1 VLRERERER
10 EREHWAGD
18 LLWDGFEVSSMNSS
32 FLFEEEKGE
41 FLRGTRVRGRAKKPS
56 HGSSSSRKALLK
68 DDYAAAGVDVG
79 TGNVEASDDAGVD
92 ESDFQFDIPAS
103 IHASLQNDKL
113 ESCTT
118 TLVAGALFPE
128 PFLNGQHEDTITV
141 AEFLSNTV
149 GLQEEQQQQQ
159 QLKASV
165 TGVDEMAEP
174 VEVRKHIVAVGG
186 ISSAEDMGVE
196 AARENEMSPA
206 LGRLSDPAALQ
217 ELGSVAVVGK
227 KMDGDNA
234 AAAPQVKGAVLSN
247 GGASKKK
254 LQQQQSTQVV
264 GPWVSKVRPSAAP
277 AAHLQYVA
285 MKMLLK
291 LDDVVDSGITDDFPQ
306 QLPPDSSSSSPTAC
320 SASPPGLNITI
331 PVAAYPLPNPQALPA
346 SPAASRSEADSRI
359 SSHVPQAQVDSGNK
373 KFPTVVVKHSE
384 RSPSK
389 SPSRPGR
396 PTSPDMSTHRN
407 RDGFNKSPAR
417 APWSSDTR
425 KHTNGFKSP
434 TSKEKMLVAS
444 SPRGRDQNGF
454 KSPTKLDRWPADHMS
469 STKDIKSDMK
479 PQASSPE
486 QTRRRAPE
494 PRYMSPTRSTWSAA
508 AAGGSAWSETTGG
521 FKSPSKN
528 WVSEGDRQSS
538 SSSSSVA
545 VASRRSKSPIN
556 ARAEVGEAARD
567 AQSKLF
573 TRSSEESK
581 PVAAMNQVSAAA
593 AAVKAKLQLATTTN
607 FTPTTANG
615 FNFKCEERAQK
626 RREFYAKLEERM
638 KAKEEERKREEA
650 KRLEEKE
657 AQFKE
662 LRRALTYKANPV
674 PSFYQEPVPPKPELK
689 KIPPTR
695 AKSPNFTPSRR
706 RLSCY
711 ADLTNGQ
718 RPERAN
724 RMISNAAAGGR
735 RRHSSGSMGTKPGAS
750 QGSSATS
757 SEDFTSASVQLQEI
771 MKPAAAE
778 SSIDAAGRRII
789 HCSNSLS
796 LIENPPPMSRSA
808 LEDHEVILYT
818 DAAQTEEKIKIQ
830 LVMTRNSS
838 LEEEELQLKEELSNE
853 LAALEMSSGPA
864 PSAGPTVSGGG
875 AGGDESKQHDNIRSP
890 ASSCDVEAGM
900 INCNVA
906 RSSMSSASNSSPY
919 SSVKDIVSE
928 FSRRLAGE
936 STTTTTATPTAT
948 S

>member
-1 VLRERERER
+1 
-10 EREHWAGD
+10 
-18 LLWDGFEVSSMNSS
+18 MNSS

-56 HGSSSSRKALLK
+56 HGSSSSRKAVLK
-68 DDYAAAGVDVG
+68 DDHAAPGVDVG

-141 AEFLSNTV
+141 AEFLANTV

-159 QLKASV
+159 LKARV
-165 TGVDEMAEP
+165 TGVDEMVEP

-186 ISSAEDMGVE
+186 VSSAEDMGVE
-196 AARENEMSPA
+196 AARENEVSPA

-217 ELGSVAVVGK
+217 ELGSVAVAGK
-227 KMDGDNA
+227 KMDGNNA

-247 GGASKKK
+247 GGAAKKK

-277 AAHLQYVA
+277 AAQLQYAA

-291 LDDVVDSGITDDFPQ
+291 LDDVADSGITDDFSQQ
-306 QLPPDSSSSSPTAC
+306 QLPPDSSPSSPPAR

-331 PVAAYPLPNPQALPA
+331 PVAAYPLPNPQALPT
-346 SPAASRSEADSRI
+346 SPPDSRSEADSRI
-359 SSHVPQAQVDSGNK
+359 SSRVPQAQVDSVST
-373 KFPTVVVKHSE
+373 KFPTVVLKHSE

-389 SPSRPGR
+389 SPTRPGR

-407 RDGFNKSPAR
+407 RDGLSKSPAR

-434 TSKEKMLVAS
+434 TPKEKMLVAS

-469 STKDIKSDMK
+469 STKDIKSDIQ

-508 AAGGSAWSETTGG
+508 AVGGSAWSEATGG

-545 VASRRSKSPIN
+545 VAIRRSKSPMK
-556 ARAEVGEAARD
+556 ARAEVGEVARD

-593 AAVKAKLQLATTTN
+593 AVKAKLQLATTTN
-607 FTPTTANG
+607 FTPTTASG

-638 KAKEEERKREEA
+638 KAKEEERKRVEA

-718 RPERAN
+718 RPERVN

-757 SEDFTSASVQLQEI
+757 SEDFTSASVQLQEV

-778 SSIDAAGRRII
+778 SSFDAVGRRII

-796 LIENPPPMSRSA
+796 LIENSPPMSRSA

-818 DAAQTEEKIKIQ
+818 DAAQTEEKIQ
-830 LVMTRNSS
+830 
-838 LEEEELQLKEELSNE
+838 
-853 LAALEMSSGPA
+853 G
-864 PSAGPTVSGGG
+864 TV
-875 AGGDESKQHDNIRSP
+875 
-890 ASSCDVEAGM
+890 V
-900 INCNVA
+900 
-906 RSSMSSASNSSPY
+906 
-919 SSVKDIVSE
+919 
-928 FSRRLAGE
+928 
-936 STTTTTATPTAT
+936 
-948 S
+948 

>member
-1 VLRERERER
+1 MA
-10 EREHWAGD
+10 AG
-18 LLWDGFEVSSMNSS
+18 
-32 FLFEEEKGE
+32 
-41 FLRGTRVRGRAKKPS
+41 S
-56 HGSSSSRKALLK
+56 HKSRRWCAH
-68 DDYAAAGVDVG
+68 DDHAAAPTHSPTPTISKPPASPKKNSAVN
-79 TGNVEASDDAGVD
+79 GNVEASDDAGVD
-92 ESDFQFDIPAS
+92 ESDFQFDVPAS

-128 PFLNGQHEDTITV
+128 PFINGQHEDTITV
-141 AEFLSNTV
+141 AEFLANTV
-149 GLQEEQQQQQ
+149 GLQEEQQQQ
-159 QLKASV
+159 LKARV

-186 ISSAEDMGVE
+186 ISSAEDTGVE
-196 AARENEMSPA
+196 AALENEMSPP

-234 AAAPQVKGAVLSN
+234 SAAPQVKGAVLSN
-247 GGASKKK
+247 GGAAKKK
-254 LQQQQSTQVV
+254 LQQQRSTQVV

-277 AAHLQYVA
+277 AAQLQYAA

-291 LDDVVDSGITDDFPQ
+291 LDDVVDSGITDDFSQQQ
-306 QLPPDSSSSSPTAC
+306 QLPPDSSSSSPTAR

-346 SPAASRSEADSRI
+346 SPAASRSEADSPI
-359 SSHVPQAQVDSGNK
+359 CSHVPQAQVDSGSK
-373 KFPTVVVKHSE
+373 KFPTVVAQHSE

-389 SPSRPGR
+389 SPTRPGR

-407 RDGFNKSPAR
+407 RDGLIKSPAR

-425 KHTNGFKSP
+425 NHTNGFKSP
-434 TSKEKMLVAS
+434 TSKEQMLVAG

-469 STKDIKSDMK
+469 STKDIK
-479 PQASSPE
+479 PLASSPE
-486 QTRRRAPE
+486 QTRRRAAE

-521 FKSPSKN
+521 VKSPSKN

-545 VASRRSKSPIN
+545 VASRRSKSPIK
-556 ARAEVGEAARD
+556 ARAEGGEAARD

-581 PVAAMNQVSAAA
+581 PVVAMNQVSAAA

-607 FTPTTANG
+607 FTPTAASG

-711 ADLTNGQ
+711 AELTNGQ

-735 RRHSSGSMGTKPGAS
+735 RRHSSGSMGIKPGAS

-778 SSIDAAGRRII
+778 SSFDAAGRRII
-789 HCSNSLS
+789 HRPNSLS
-796 LIENPPPMSRSA
+796 LIGNAPPMSRSA

-853 LAALEMSSGPA
+853 LAALEMSSGPLPPA
-864 PSAGPTVSGGG
+864 SPTVSSGG
-875 AGGDESKQHDNIRSP
+875 AGGDESKQHDSIRSPP

-906 RSSMSSASNSSPY
+906 RSSLSSASNSSPY

-936 STTTTTATPTAT
+936 STTTTAATPTAT

>member
-1 VLRERERER
+1 
-10 EREHWAGD
+10 
-18 LLWDGFEVSSMNSS
+18 MNSS

-56 HGSSSSRKALLK
+56 HGSSSSRKAVLK
-68 DDYAAAGVDVG
+68 DDHAAAGVDVG

-92 ESDFQFDIPAS
+92 ESDFQFDVPAS

-141 AEFLSNTV
+141 AEFLANTV

-159 QLKASV
+159 LKARV

-186 ISSAEDMGVE
+186 ISSAEDTGVE
-196 AARENEMSPA
+196 AALENEMSPP

-234 AAAPQVKGAVLSN
+234 SAAPQVKGAVLSN
-247 GGASKKK
+247 GGAAKKK
-254 LQQQQSTQVV
+254 LQQQRSTQVV

-277 AAHLQYVA
+277 AAQLQYAA

-291 LDDVVDSGITDDFPQ
+291 LDDVVDSGITDDFSQQQ
-306 QLPPDSSSSSPTAC
+306 QLPPDSSSSSPTAR

-346 SPAASRSEADSRI
+346 SPAASRSEADSPI
-359 SSHVPQAQVDSGNK
+359 SSHVPQAQVDSGSK
-373 KFPTVVVKHSE
+373 KFPTVVVQHSE

-389 SPSRPGR
+389 SPTRPGR

-407 RDGFNKSPAR
+407 RDGLIKSPAR

-434 TSKEKMLVAS
+434 TSKEQMLVAS

-454 KSPTKLDRWPADHMS
+454 NSPTKLDRWPADHMS
-469 STKDIKSDMK
+469 STKDIK
-479 PQASSPE
+479 PLASSPE
-486 QTRRRAPE
+486 QTRRRAAE

-521 FKSPSKN
+521 VKSPSKN

-545 VASRRSKSPIN
+545 VASRRSKSPIK
-556 ARAEVGEAARD
+556 ARAEGGEAARD

-581 PVAAMNQVSAAA
+581 PVVAMNQVSAAA

-607 FTPTTANG
+607 FTPTAASG

-711 ADLTNGQ
+711 AELTNGQ

-778 SSIDAAGRRII
+778 SSFDAAGRRII
-789 HCSNSLS
+789 HHPNSLS
-796 LIENPPPMSRSA
+796 LIGNAPPMSRSA

-853 LAALEMSSGPA
+853 LAALEMSSGPPPPA
-864 PSAGPTVSGGG
+864 SPTVSCGG
-875 AGGDESKQHDNIRSP
+875 AGGDESKQHDSIRSPP

-906 RSSMSSASNSSPY
+906 RSSLSSASNSSPY

-936 STTTTTATPTAT
+936 STTTTAATPTAT

>member
-1 VLRERERER
+1 MA
-10 EREHWAGD
+10 AGSHKSRR
-18 LLWDGFEVSSMNSS
+18 WCAHDG
-32 FLFEEEKGE
+32 
-41 FLRGTRVRGRAKKPS
+41 
-56 HGSSSSRKALLK
+56 
-68 DDYAAAGVDVG
+68 AAAAAAAPTHSRTPTISKPPTSPKKNSAVN
-79 TGNVEASDDAGVD
+79 GNVEASDDAGVD

-113 ESCTT
+113 QSCTT

-141 AEFLSNTV
+141 AEFLANTV
-149 GLQEEQQQQQ
+149 GLQEEQQQQ
-159 QLKASV
+159 LKARV

-206 LGRLSDPAALQ
+206 LGRLSDPAELQ

-227 KMDGDNA
+227 KMDGNNA

-247 GGASKKK
+247 GGAAKKK

-277 AAHLQYVA
+277 ASQLQYAA

-291 LDDVVDSGITDDFPQ
+291 LDDVVDSGITDDFSQQQ
-306 QLPPDSSSSSPTAC
+306 QLPPDSPSSSPTAR
-320 SASPPGLNITI
+320 SASPPGLNIAI

-359 SSHVPQAQVDSGNK
+359 SSHVPQAQVDSGSK
-373 KFPTVVVKHSE
+373 KFPTDVFKHSE

-389 SPSRPGR
+389 SPTRPGR

-407 RDGFNKSPAR
+407 RGGLNKSPAR

-469 STKDIKSDMK
+469 STKDVKSDIK
-479 PQASSPE
+479 PQESSPE
-486 QTRRRAPE
+486 QTRRRAAE

-508 AAGGSAWSETTGG
+508 AAGGSAWSETTGE

-545 VASRRSKSPIN
+545 VVSRRSKSPIN

-593 AAVKAKLQLATTTN
+593 AGGVKAKQQLATTTN
-607 FTPTTANG
+607 FTPTTASG

-650 KRLEEKE
+650 RRLEEKE

-778 SSIDAAGRRII
+778 SSFDTAGRRII
-789 HCSNSLS
+789 HCSNSLI
-796 LIENPPPMSRSA
+796 LIENPPPMSRSG

-818 DAAQTEEKIKIQ
+818 DAAQTEEKIKTQ

-853 LAALEMSSGPA
+853 LAALEMSSGPP
-864 PSAGPTVSGGG
+864 PSAGPTVSGVV
-875 AGGDESKQHDNIRSP
+875 AGGDESKQHDSIRSP

>member
-1 VLRERERER
+1 MA
-10 EREHWAGD
+10 AG
-18 LLWDGFEVSSMNSS
+18 
-32 FLFEEEKGE
+32 
-41 FLRGTRVRGRAKKPS
+41 S
-56 HGSSSSRKALLK
+56 HKSRRWCAH
-68 DDYAAAGVDVG
+68 DDHAAAAAASTHSPTPAISKPPTSPKKNSAVN
-79 TGNVEASDDAGVD
+79 GNVEASDDAGVD

-103 IHASLQNDKL
+103 VHASLQNDKL

-118 TLVAGALFPE
+118 TLVAGPLFPE

-141 AEFLSNTV
+141 AEFLANTV
-149 GLQEEQQQQQ
+149 GLQEEQQQQ
-159 QLKASV
+159 LKARV
-165 TGVDEMAEP
+165 TGFDEMGEP

-186 ISSAEDMGVE
+186 NSSAEDMGVE
-196 AARENEMSPA
+196 AARDNEVSPA
-206 LGRLSDPAALQ
+206 LGRLSDPAALE

-234 AAAPQVKGAVLSN
+234 ALGPQVKGAVLSN
-247 GGASKKK
+247 GGVAKKK

-277 AAHLQYVA
+277 AAQLQYAA

-291 LDDVVDSGITDDFPQ
+291 LDDVVDSGITDDFSQQQQQ
-306 QLPPDSSSSSPTAC
+306 QLPPDSSSSSPTAR
-320 SASPPGLNITI
+320 SASPSGLNITI
-331 PVAAYPLPNPQALPA
+331 PVAAYPLPNPQALPT

-359 SSHVPQAQVDSGNK
+359 SSHVPQAQVDSGSK
-373 KFPTVVVKHSE
+373 KFPTVVIKHSE

-389 SPSRPGR
+389 SPTRPGR
-396 PTSPDMSTHRN
+396 PTSPDMSAHRN
-407 RDGFNKSPAR
+407 RDGLNKSPAR

-434 TSKEKMLVAS
+434 TSKEKMHVAS
-444 SPRGRDQNGF
+444 SPRGREQNGF
-454 KSPTKLDRWPADHMS
+454 KSPTKPDRWPADHMS
-469 STKDIKSDMK
+469 STKDIKSDIK
-479 PQASSPE
+479 PQALSPE
-486 QTRRRAPE
+486 QTRRRALE

-508 AAGGSAWSETTGG
+508 AAGGSVWSETTGG

-545 VASRRSKSPIN
+545 VASRRSKSPIK

-593 AAVKAKLQLATTTN
+593 AAVVKAKLQLATTTN
-607 FTPTTANG
+607 FTPTTASG

-724 RMISNAAAGGR
+724 RMISNVAAGGR

-757 SEDFTSASVQLQEI
+757 SEDFTSASVHVQDI

-778 SSIDAAGRRII
+778 SSFDAAGRRII

-853 LAALEMSSGPA
+853 LAALEICSGPPPPA
-864 PSAGPTVSGGG
+864 SPTVSSGG
-875 AGGDESKQHDNIRSP
+875 AGGDESKQHDSIRSPP

>member
-1 VLRERERER
+1 MLREREREHR
-10 EREHWAGD
+10 AGD

-41 FLRGTRVRGRAKKPS
+41 FLRGTRMRARAKKPS
-56 HGSSSSRKALLK
+56 PGSSSSRKAVLK
-68 DDYAAAGVDVG
+68 DDHAAAGVDVG
-79 TGNVEASDDAGVD
+79 TGNVEASDDAVLD

-141 AEFLSNTV
+141 AEFLANTV
-149 GLQEEQQQQQ
+149 GLQEEQQ
-159 QLKASV
+159 LKARV

-234 AAAPQVKGAVLSN
+234 AAAPQVKGTVLSN
-247 GGASKKK
+247 GGAAKKK

-264 GPWVSKVRPSAAP
+264 GPWVSKVRPSAAS
-277 AAHLQYVA
+277 AAQLQYAA

-291 LDDVVDSGITDDFPQ
+291 LDDVVDSGITDDFSQQ
-306 QLPPDSSSSSPTAC
+306 QLPPDSSSISPTAC
-320 SASPPGLNITI
+320 SASPSGLNITV

-346 SPAASRSEADSRI
+346 SPAASRSEADSRV
-359 SSHVPQAQVDSGNK
+359 SSHVPQAQVDTGSK

-389 SPSRPGR
+389 SPTRPGR

-407 RDGFNKSPAR
+407 RDGLNKSPAR

-469 STKDIKSDMK
+469 STKDIKSDIK

-486 QTRRRAPE
+486 QTRRKAPE

-538 SSSSSVA
+538 SSSSTVA
-545 VASRRSKSPIN
+545 VASRRSKSPIK

-593 AAVKAKLQLATTTN
+593 VKANLQLATTTN
-607 FTPTTANG
+607 FTPTTASG

-638 KAKEEERKREEA
+638 KAKEEERKREDA

-778 SSIDAAGRRII
+778 SSFDAVGGRVT

-853 LAALEMSSGPA
+853 LAALEMSSGPPPA
-864 PSAGPTVSGGG
+864 ASPTVSSG
-875 AGGDESKQHDNIRSP
+875 AAAGNESKQHDSIRSPP
-890 ASSCDVEAGM
+890 ASSCDVQAGM

-906 RSSMSSASNSSPY
+906 RSSMSIASNSSPY

-936 STTTTTATPTAT
+936 STTTTATPTAT

>member
-1 VLRERERER
+1 
-10 EREHWAGD
+10 
-18 LLWDGFEVSSMNSS
+18 MNSS

-56 HGSSSSRKALLK
+56 HGSSSSRKAILK
-68 DDYAAAGVDVG
+68 DDHAAAGVDVG

-92 ESDFQFDIPAS
+92 ESDFQFDVPAS

-141 AEFLSNTV
+141 AEFLANTV

-159 QLKASV
+159 LKARV

-186 ISSAEDMGVE
+186 ISSAEHMGVE
-196 AARENEMSPA
+196 AARENEMSPP

-234 AAAPQVKGAVLSN
+234 SAAPQVKGAVLSN
-247 GGASKKK
+247 GGAAKKK
-254 LQQQQSTQVV
+254 LQQQRSTQVV

-277 AAHLQYVA
+277 AAQLQYAA

-291 LDDVVDSGITDDFPQ
+291 LDDIVDSGITDDFSQQQ
-306 QLPPDSSSSSPTAC
+306 QLPPDSSSSSPTAR

-346 SPAASRSEADSRI
+346 SPAASRSEADSPI
-359 SSHVPQAQVDSGNK
+359 SSHVPQAQVDSGSK
-373 KFPTVVVKHSE
+373 KFPTVVVQHSE

-389 SPSRPGR
+389 SPTRPGR

-407 RDGFNKSPAR
+407 RDSLIKSPAR

-434 TSKEKMLVAS
+434 TSKEQMLVAS

-469 STKDIKSDMK
+469 STKYIK
-479 PQASSPE
+479 PLASSPG

-521 FKSPSKN
+521 VKSPSKS

-545 VASRRSKSPIN
+545 VASRRSKSPIK
-556 ARAEVGEAARD
+556 ARAEGGEAARD

-581 PVAAMNQVSAAA
+581 PVVAMNQVSAAA

-607 FTPTTANG
+607 FTPTAASG

-711 ADLTNGQ
+711 AELTNGQ

-778 SSIDAAGRRII
+778 SSFDGAGRRII
-789 HCSNSLS
+789 HRPNSLS
-796 LIENPPPMSRSA
+796 LIGNAPPMSRSA
-808 LEDHEVILYT
+808 LENHEVILYT

-830 LVMTRNSS
+830 LVMTRSSS

-853 LAALEMSSGPA
+853 LAALEMSSGPPPPA
-864 PSAGPTVSGGG
+864 SPTVSSGG
-875 AGGDESKQHDNIRSP
+875 AGGDESKQHDSIRSPP

-906 RSSMSSASNSSPY
+906 RSSLSSASNSSPY

-936 STTTTTATPTAT
+936 STTTAAATPTAT